1 MKKLIILTALGLIA
15 MLYVGYYKSIDDA
28 ELNTNLFIKQHPT
41 FQMEFVNLF
50 ANDADSKPLQALSSE
65 ERQLVM
71 DYCRYRL
78 GIETTLQTQSE
89 LDACKER

>member
-1 MKKLIILTALGLIA
+1 MKKLIAFISLALLA
-15 MLYVGYYKSIDDA
+15 LLYVGYYKSIDDA
-28 ELNTNLFIKQHPT
+28 ELNTNFFIKQHPT
-41 FQMEFVNLF
+41 LQMEFVNLF

-89 LDACKER
+89 LDACKKR

>member
-1 MKKLIILTALGLIA
+1 MKKLIAFIALALIT
-15 MLYVGYYKSIDDA
+15 LFYVGYYKSLDDA
-28 ELNTNLFIKQHPT
+28 ELNTNFFIKRHPT
-41 FQMEFVNLF
+41 LQMEFVNLF

-78 GIETTLQTQSE
+78 GIETTLQNQSE
-89 LDACKER
+89 LDACKKR